1 MVGIS
6 KDFFISLLNVMSMT
20 SDRILGIDLGTTN
33 SAFAIMDAGEP
44 EIIVNSE
51 GDRTTP
57 SVVMYEEDGGTV
69 VGGPAKNQIVKE
81 PERTVET
88 IKRHMGDDDYEVEID
103 GESYTP
109 EQVSAE
115 ILRKIKNDAEEYLG
129 EEIERAVITVPAY
142 FNDKERAA
150 TEAAGEIA
158 DLEVE
163 RILNEPTAAAMAY
176 GFEDEEQETIL
187 VYDLGGGTFDVT
199 ILEMASGVYEVIST
213 SGDNELGGEDWTQRL
228 IEHVTDEFENEHGI
242 DLREDRQAMQRIV
255 ENCEEAKKELSSR
268 NQTNITIP
276 FIAQKDGD
284 AVNLDM
290 EVERGEF
297 EDMTEDLVQNTKEPL
312 ETALDD
318 AGLEKGDI
326 DNVILVGGSTRMPMV
341 KEEVD
346 EMLGI
351 NPKSEVN
358 PDEAVASGAAV
369 QGGILDESEH
379 SSDVDDIVLL
389 DVTSLSLGV
398 ETKGGLFE
406 KIIEKNT
413 TIPADNNK
421 VFTTAEDNQ
430 SSVSVRVFQ
439 GEREIAEKNEL
450 LGEFELT
457 DIPAAPAGEPRIEVT
472 FSLNESGIVSVSAE
486 ELSSNTS
493 KEITVEGGGGLSD
506 EEIER
511 MKREAEEHREDD
523 KRQRERIEAKNE
535 ADKNIRLAE
544 RLLGDA
550 GEEVSDDIKRDVES
564 KLTEVED
571 LLDDNE
577 WSVDQLESETSELS
591 ELVNRLGRE
600 VHG

>member
-1 MVGIS
+1 
-6 KDFFISLLNVMSMT
+6 MT

-33 SAFAIMDAGEP
+33 SAFAVMDAGEP
-44 EIIVNSE
+44 EIVVNSE

-69 VGGPAKNQIVKE
+69 VGKPAKNQIVKE
-81 PERTVET
+81 PDRTVET

-103 GESYTP
+103 DETYTP
-109 EQVSAE
+109 EQVSSE

-129 EEIERAVITVPAY
+129 EELERAVITVPAY

-158 DLEVE
+158 GLEVE

-199 ILEMASGVYEVIST
+199 ILKMASGVYEVVST
-213 SGDNELGGEDWTQRL
+213 SGDNELGGEDWTDRL
-228 IEHVTDEFENEHGI
+228 IDHAVEEFENEHDI
-242 DLREDRQAMQRIV
+242 DLTDDRQAMQRIM
-255 ENCEEAKKELSSR
+255 ESCEDAKKELSSR
-268 NQTNITIP
+268 SQTNITIP
-276 FIAQKDGD
+276 FIAQKDGEP
-284 AVNLDM
+284 VNLDM
-290 EVERGEF
+290 EITRDEF
-297 EDMTEDLVQNTKEPL
+297 EKMTEDLVENTKEPL
-312 ETALDD
+312 ETALED
-318 AGLEKGDI
+318 ADMSEDEI
-326 DNVILVGGSTRMPMV
+326 DNVILVGGSTRMPMI
-341 KEEVD
+341 KDEVERTLD
-346 EMLGI
+346 VDA
-351 NPKSEVN
+351 KSEVN
-358 PDEAVASGAAV
+358 PDEAVASGASV

-398 ETKGGLFE
+398 EKKGGLFE

-413 TIPADNNK
+413 TIPAENTK

-430 SSVSVRVFQ
+430 SSVNVRVFQ
-439 GEREIAEKNEL
+439 GEREIAEENEL

-457 DIPAAPAGEPRIEVT
+457 DIPPAKAGEPRVEVT
-472 FSLNESGIVSVSAE
+472 FSLNESGIVNVSAE
-486 ELSSNTS
+486 ELSSNQS
-493 KEITVEGGGGLSD
+493 KEVTVEGGAGLSD

-511 MKREAEEHREDD
+511 MKREAEENREEDMR
-523 KRQRERIEAKNE
+523 KKERIEAKNE

-544 RLLGDA
+544 RLLGNA
-550 GEEVSDDIKRDVES
+550 GDGVPEDITRDVES
-564 KLTEVED
+564 KVDYIEQLLNGNDWEVDE
-571 LLDDNE
+571 
-577 WSVDQLESETSELS
+577 LESESQELS
-591 ELVNRLGRE
+591 ELVNELGRE

>member
-1 MVGIS
+1 
-6 KDFFISLLNVMSMT
+6 MT

-33 SAFAIMDAGEP
+33 SAFAVMDAGEP
-44 EIIVNSE
+44 EIVVNSE

-69 VGGPAKNQIVKE
+69 VGKPAKNQIVKE
-81 PERTVET
+81 PDRTVET

-103 GESYTP
+103 DETYTP
-109 EQVSAE
+109 EQVSSE

-129 EEIERAVITVPAY
+129 EELERAVITVPAY

-158 DLEVE
+158 GLEVE

-199 ILEMASGVYEVIST
+199 ILKMASGVYEVVST
-213 SGDNELGGEDWTQRL
+213 SGDNELGGEDWTDRL
-228 IEHVTDEFENEHGI
+228 IDHAVEEFENEHDI
-242 DLREDRQAMQRIV
+242 DLTDDRQAMQRIM
-255 ENCEEAKKELSSR
+255 ESCEDAKKELSSR
-268 NQTNITIP
+268 SQTNITIP
-276 FIAQKDGD
+276 FIAQKDGEP
-284 AVNLDM
+284 VNLDM
-290 EVERGEF
+290 EITRDEF
-297 EDMTEDLVQNTKEPL
+297 EKMTEDLVENTKEPL
-312 ETALDD
+312 ETALED
-318 AGLEKGDI
+318 ADMSEDEI
-326 DNVILVGGSTRMPMV
+326 DNVILVGGSTRMPMI
-341 KEEVD
+341 KDEVERTLD
-346 EMLGI
+346 VDA
-351 NPKSEVN
+351 KSEVN
-358 PDEAVASGAAV
+358 PDEAVASGASV

-398 ETKGGLFE
+398 EKKGGLFE

-413 TIPADNNK
+413 TIPAENTK

-430 SSVSVRVFQ
+430 SSVNVRVFQ
-439 GEREIAEKNEL
+439 GEREIAEENEL

-457 DIPAAPAGEPRIEVT
+457 DIPPAKAGEPRVEVT
-472 FSLNESGIVSVSAE
+472 FSLNESGIVNVSAE
-486 ELSSNTS
+486 ELSSNQS
-493 KEITVEGGGGLSD
+493 KEVTVEGGAGLSD

-511 MKREAEEHREDD
+511 MKREAEENREEDMR
-523 KRQRERIEAKNE
+523 KKERIEAKNE

-544 RLLGDA
+544 RLLGNA
-550 GEEVSDDIKRDVES
+550 GDGVPEDITKDVES
-564 KLTEVED
+564 KVDYIEQLLNGNDWEVDE
-571 LLDDNE
+571 
-577 WSVDQLESETSELS
+577 LESESQELS
-591 ELVNRLGRE
+591 ELVNELGRE

>member
-1 MVGIS
+1 
-6 KDFFISLLNVMSMT
+6 MT

-88 IKRHMGDDDYEVEID
+88 IKRHMGDDYEVEID

-115 ILRKIKNDAEEYLG
+115 ILRKVKNDAEEYLG
-129 EEIERAVITVPAY
+129 EEIERAVVTVPAY

-228 IEHVTDEFENEHGI
+228 IEHVTEEFEKEHGI
-242 DLREDRQAMQRIV
+242 DLRDDRQAMQRIV

-268 NQTNITIP
+268 SQTNITIP

-290 EVERGEF
+290 EIEREEF
-297 EDMTEDLVQNTKEPL
+297 EDMTEDLVQDTNEPL

-318 AGLEKGDI
+318 AGLQKGDI
-326 DNVILVGGSTRMPMV
+326 DNVILVGGSTRMPMI

-346 EMLGI
+346 EVLGI

-439 GEREIAEKNEL
+439 GEREIADKNEL

-457 DIPAAPAGEPRIEVT
+457 DIPPAPAGEPRIEVT

-486 ELSSNTS
+486 ELSTNKS

-523 KRQRERIEAKNE
+523 KRQREKIEAKNE

-550 GEEVSDDIKRDVES
+550 GEEVSNDIKNDVES
-564 KLTEVED
+564 KLRDLED
-571 LLDDNE
+571 LLNDNE
-577 WSVDQLESETSELS
+577 WSVDQLESETNDLS
-591 ELVNRLGRE
+591 ELVNELGRE